1 MNGKRECAAA
11 GEPSVGAALQRSMK
25 PPACAA
31 LMLLCLGA
39 VHGATAQATDPLQGS
54 ACREALAALDT
65 HERRAASAPAA
76 AEAKAALL
84 DARRRAASACLALRD
99 DVPAAR
105 SRMAQPP
112 LAALPIAPL
121 PRALPPAAPAP
132 PRAVPAVPPPLT
144 ITSCDATG
152 CWSSDGTRL
161 QRVGPELLGPRG
173 FCTTTAGVLNCP

>member
-1 MNGKRECAAA
+1 MTPLPRA
-11 GEPSVGAALQRSMK
+11 VLT
-25 PPACAA
+25 
-31 LMLLCLGA
+31 LLCTGA
-39 VHGATAQATDPLQGS
+39 VQMASAQAIDPLHGG
-54 ACREALAALDT
+54 ACREALAALDAQ
-65 HERRAASAPAA
+65 ERRAASAPAA
-76 AEAKAALL
+76 AAAKAALL

-112 LAALPIAPL
+112 LAVPPIAAP
-121 PRALPPAAPAP
+121 PRALPPAVPAP
-132 PRAVPAVPPPLT
+132 PRAVPSVPPLVT
-144 ITSCDATG
+144 ITGCDATG